1 MFFNIISI
9 ISLFVGL
16 YLAYKCDEYE
26 KIAKSY
32 MIKYDNQVA
41 ITQEIESKK
50 KSTEVRTGQLIE
62 KWIPYSNEFDINP
75 QNARFIGDPIDFVVF
90 DEDKITFIEVKT
102 GSSSLSKKQRN
113 IRNLIQDGKIEF
125 KELRIK

>member
-1 MFFNIISI
+1 MFFNIFSVVSFF
-9 ISLFVGL
+9 ISLFFI
-16 YLAYKCDEYE
+16 YQYKKY
-26 KIAKSY
+26 KNIAISY
-32 MIKYDNQVA
+32 MIKYDNQLVA
-41 ITQEIESKK
+41 TREYESKK

-62 KWIPYSNEFDINP
+62 KWIPFSLEVSINP

-102 GSSSLSKKQRN
+102 GDSSFTKKQRN
-113 IRNLIQDGKIEF
+113 IKKLVQDGKVEF

>member
-1 MFFNIISI
+1 
-9 ISLFVGL
+9 
-16 YLAYKCDEYE
+16 
-26 KIAKSY
+26 
-32 MIKYDNQVA
+32 MIKYDNQLVA
-41 ITQEIESKK
+41 TREYESKK

-62 KWIPYSNEFDINP
+62 KWIPFSLEVSINP

-102 GSSSLSKKQRN
+102 GDSSFTKKQRN
-113 IRNLIQDGKIEF
+113 IKKLVQDGKVEF